1 MQNKPAF
8 TLVESTSLRKL
19 KTIEFLDILRGGIT
33 MYKCNHK
40 KGTSVLNATINP
52 KKPGW
57 AFSELAYTNFK
68 I

>member
-1 MQNKPAF
+1 
-8 TLVESTSLRKL
+8 
-19 KTIEFLDILRGGIT
+19 
-33 MYKCNHK
+33 MYMCNHK
-40 KGTSVLNATINP
+40 KGTSMLNATINP